1 MSQVFQVADEIL
13 VRQARARTFSTEN
26 TKWTG
31 FMIVYSENKN
41 TDYTKENTKYGK
53 QNTKYSI
60 SIKEDAKKYAKNWYN
75 LQYVN

>member
-41 TDYTKENTKYGK
+41 TDYTKENTKY
-53 QNTKYSI
+53 SI